1 MFIDMSICTG
11 CCTTLDHIVTYV
23 FKQLLLKGE
32 YLNQIIKIRKLL
44 FYFFI
49 FTLGACYENTLSS

>member
-1 MFIDMSICTG
+1 MSICTG

-32 YLNQIIKIRKLL
+32 LSTKIVK
-44 FYFFI
+44 I
-49 FTLGACYENTLSS
+49 EI